1 MVDCSELNAR
11 LELLQRETGLG
22 SRKRDIQEEELQ
34 REKGSRDSY
43 MRLCIP
49 EQQEEI
55 GSIMN

>member
-34 REKGSRDSY
+34 GEKGR
-43 MRLCIP
+43 
-49 EQQEEI
+49 
-55 GSIMN
+55 GAAT